1 MLCVIYYST
10 DTQKNIIYIFVK
22 YSITVIIMTV
32 FPEKELEES
41 RLLKEKEKNEMRQQQ
56 LKEIEQERIKQEKS
70 KTVLMNPFSL

>member
-1 MLCVIYYST
+1 
-10 DTQKNIIYIFVK
+10 
-22 YSITVIIMTV
+22 MTV